1 MTGAEI
7 SERLH
12 DGRYVYGTAIL
23 SPSPFWPEAVRNT
36 GVDFVFIDTEHVPIE
51 RTTLSWM
58 CNTYRALNIPPIVR
72 IPSPDPVAA
81 EMALDGGATGIIAP
95 YVESA
100 DEVRELV
107 GAVKLRP
114 LRGKLRRDVLDDR
127 ATLNSE
133 TDDYIKDRNVN
144 SVLIANVESVPAM
157 DRLDEI
163 LDVEGLDAVLIGPH
177 DLSVSLGIPEKYGDP
192 LFDRAV
198 REIYR
203 KARKKG
209 VGAGIHFFWEG
220 LDLEIEWAKAGGNLV
235 IHSADYLIF
244 EETLRKDLNKIREAL
259 GGDASSEKI
268 STTVV

>member
-12 DGRYVYGTAIL
+12 DGRYVYGTAIF
-23 SPSPFWPEAVRNT
+23 SPSPLWPKAVQNT

-58 CNTYRALNIPPIVR
+58 CNTYGALDIPPIVR

-114 LRGKLRRDVLDDR
+114 LRGKLRRDVLNNP
-127 ATLNSE
+127 ATLNSD
-133 TDDYIKDRNVN
+133 TDDYVKEHNAN
-144 SVLIANVESVPAM
+144 NVLIANVESVPAM
-157 DRLDEI
+157 ERLDEI
-163 LDVEGLDAVLIGPH
+163 LGVEGLDAVLIGPH
-177 DLSVSLGIPEKYGDP
+177 DLSVSLGIPEQYGDP
-192 LFDRAV
+192 LFDSAV

-203 KARKKG
+203 KAREKEI
-209 VGAGIHFFWEG
+209 GAGIHFFWEG

-235 IHSADYLIF
+235 IHGGDLLIF
-244 EETLRKDLNKIREAL
+244 EHVLRKDLSKIREAV
-259 GGDASSEKI
+259 GGDGSSGKE